1 MPLELPDAETTAPV
15 TAAQVQAFAVASGD
29 TNPLHLSDESARAAG
44 LRGAVLHGMFIA
56 GRFEAFLE
64 RIPGHRIGEFRV
76 HFTRPVAVG
85 SCLTISA
92 RPIAP
97 AGGLPHL
104 RLMAHDGT
112 GVLVAVADARLVK
125 LDGGVGAES

>member
-29 TNPLHLSDESARAAG
+29 KNPVHLSDEKARAAG
-44 LRGAVLHGMFIA
+44 LQGAVLHGMFIA
-56 GRFEAFLE
+56 GRFEAYLE
-64 RIPGHRIGEFRV
+64 KVRRHRIGEFRV
-76 HFTRPVAVG
+76 HFTRPVGVG

-97 AGGLPHL
+97 DGGLPHL

-112 GVLVAVADARLVK
+112 GVLVAVAAARLVP
-125 LDGGVGAES
+125 LDGGVDAGS